1 MPYADWTIRG
11 PEIATCNCDFGCPCQ
26 FNGLPTRGDCRAA
39 VAMRIDHGHF
49 GDVSLDGLKWVG
61 LFAWPGAIHE
71 GNGEAQAIIDERAT
85 PEQRGALLTILSG
98 QEQEPGATYFNVFA
112 GTISKMNEP
121 LFLPI
126 TFEADTDAATG
137 EFSVA
142 GIVGSTTEPIRN
154 PVTGMPHRARLTL
167 PNGIEFTEAEFAS
180 SATKA
185 TGAIPLDWSVG
196 HAHMTMIDIGPH
208 GPNRRAA

>member
-26 FNGLPTRGDCRAA
+26 FNGLPTQGHCRAA
-39 VAMRIDHGHF
+39 VAMRIDRGHF

-71 GNGEAQAIIDERAT
+71 GNGEALAIIDERAT
-85 PEQRGALLTILSG
+85 PEQRSALLTILSG

-121 LFLPI
+121 LFRPI

-137 EFSVA
+137 GFSVP
-142 GIVGSTTEPIRN
+142 GLVGATAQPIGN
-154 PVTGMPHRARLTL
+154 PVTGKPHRARLVL
-167 PNGIEFTEAEFAS
+167 PAGIEFTEAEFAS
-180 SATKA
+180 SSTRA
-185 TGAIPLDWSVG
+185 TGTIPLDWSRG

-208 GPNRRAA
+208 GPNRPA